1 MPHTR
6 QTRARPYALPVEG
19 EVAWRIVSPSWA
31 LKGGWAQAVQA
42 SHARAQLPWST
53 RPAFRVSGLAH
64 GPGERAGAVASPPGQ
79 QRGTPHA
86 RSRDGRPGCRAH
98 GTAGRALRPAADGT
112 RPRSSAVPKTARVS
126 STHVCSPLQSLCEL
140 LARDLYR
147 NLLCMHLDTSC
158 EYYTQSGIQS
168 NVRDYRVNGAEWRGF
183 Q

>member
-53 RPAFRVSGLAH
+53 RPAFRVSGPAH

-86 RSRDGRPGCRAH
+86 TSRDGRRGGRAH
-98 GTAGRALRPAADGT
+98 VTVCRGLRPAADVK
-112 RPRSSAVPKTARVS
+112 RLPSSAAPKTARAS
-126 STHVCSPLQSLCEL
+126 SPYSGSPLQSLCEL
-140 LARDLYR
+140 LARGPLWKSLVHASGH
-147 NLLCMHLDTSC
+147 LL
-158 EYYTQSGIQS
+158 
-168 NVRDYRVNGAEWRGF
+168 
-183 Q
+183 